1 MSILAEESFEK
12 TAFDEL
18 LVAELI
24 PLVNVE
30 FSYNLHTGLIT
41 TRLNNGSASV
51 DQNRYKISTGAGAN
65 QSAQLF
71 TKVPVKYY
79 AGIGTLVRFTALFT
93 TSVAGSVQIEGIG
106 DSGDFLG
113 FGYNGTAFGIL
124 RRKGGNPEIRS
135 IQVTTKS
142 TTAENITITLDGDAD
157 ATVTVTDA
165 TAGDVTT
172 TANDIA
178 AHDYSNLGRGWKAI
192 ANGDTVNF
200 ISYSSEPRSGTY
212 SLSGAT
218 TAVGTASQKLAG
230 ITPTAED
237 WIPQTAWSEDR
248 FLFSTDAVASSSGIT
263 LDPTKGNVYQVVYG
277 WLGFDAVAF
286 FIKSPSTRKWVLVHV
301 IEYANA
307 NLTPFINNPTL
318 PLCAMVENTTNDTD
332 IIMYGS
338 SMGGFAQGKT
348 PEPTIKHVQII
359 DKTFSS
365 TTSVP
370 VLTLHNNGV
379 FQGRL
384 NRVRM
389 RVDHISAEVES
400 GKPIVIQVVRGAV
413 LTGASFSSHDAETSV
428 ALIDAAATALTNG
441 EIIDAFSVSTAD
453 DKDKDVNEF
462 IEPTEFLTI
471 SGAQATGGTNSVTK
485 IIVNWAEDF

>member
-1 MSILAEESFEK
+1 MTIIAEESLEK

-30 FSYNLHTGLIT
+30 FSYNLHTGLVT

-51 DQNRYKISTGAGAN
+51 DSNRYKISTGAAAN

-79 AGIGTLVRFTALFT
+79 AGIGTLVRFTSLFT
-93 TSVAGSVQIEGIG
+93 TGVAGSVQMEGIG

-113 FGYNGTAFGIL
+113 FGFNGTAFGIL

-142 TTAENITITLDGDAD
+142 TTAEDITITLDGDAD
-157 ATVTVTDA
+157 ANVTVTDA

-192 ANGDTVNF
+192 PNGDTVNF
-200 ISYSSEPRSGTY
+200 ISYNSELRTGTY

-230 ITPTAED
+230 VSPTTED
-237 WIPQTAWSEDR
+237 WIPQTTWSEDR
-248 FLFSTDAVASSSGIT
+248 FLFATDPGNSPSGVT
-263 LDPTKGNVYQVVYG
+263 LVPTNGNVYQVVYG
-277 WLGFDAVAF
+277 WLGFDAIAF
-286 FIKSPSTRKWVLVHV
+286 FIKSPSTRKWVLTHV

-332 IIMYGS
+332 IIMFGS

-348 PEPTIKHVQII
+348 PEPTIKHVEIVDI
-359 DKTFSS
+359 TFSS
-365 TTSVP
+365 TTDVP
-370 VLTLHNNGV
+370 VITLHNNGV
-379 FQGRL
+379 FQGVL

-389 RVDHISAEVES
+389 KVTHISAEVES

-413 LTGASFSSHDAETSV
+413 LTGASFSSHEADTSV
-428 ALIDAAATALTNG
+428 ALIDTSATAFTNG
-441 EIIDAFSVSTAD
+441 EAIDAFSVSTAD
-453 DKDKDVNEF
+453 DKDKAVDEF
-462 IEPTEFLTI
+462 IEPTEFITI
-471 SGAQATGGTNSVTK
+471 TGAQATGGTNSVTK
-485 IIVNWAEDF
+485 VIVNWEEDF